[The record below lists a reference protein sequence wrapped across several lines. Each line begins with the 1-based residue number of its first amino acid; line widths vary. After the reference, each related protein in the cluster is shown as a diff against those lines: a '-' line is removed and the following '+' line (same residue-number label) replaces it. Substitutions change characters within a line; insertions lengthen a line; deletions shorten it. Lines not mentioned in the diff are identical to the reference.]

1 MAKIAPTLP
10 KDIIMEVAFDSGIF
24 IEGAVH
30 EVYMTIF
37 LTIALVIFVIWIFLG
52 DLRATIIPSVAIPV
66 SLIGSFIVLWAFGFS
81 MNLLTLLALVLAIG
95 LVVDDAIV
103 VLENVYKRIEDGK
116 PPLAS
121 SFIGVNQVAFAV
133 VATTLVLVAVFLPV
147 SLMPGS
153 TGKLFT
159 EFAWAD
165 HSEPAA
171 DQCWLVMFKNKAGSF
186 GNRRTPALVDIVPL
200 RVNRVASQVRQA
212 VATRAVL
219 FQQFR
224 NEGISGRVPLA
235 DVP

>member
-1 MAKIAPTLP
+1 LTAQDVEQALLRENIELPAGRIESLAREFTVRVDRVYNKLDDFKHLVVARGKDGHLVRLADVAKIEKGAADERTELRYNAKSSIGLGIVKQSNANTLDVIRGIKAEMAKIAPTLP

-116 PPLAS
+116 PPS
-121 SFIGVNQVAFAV
+121 C
-133 VATTLVLVAVFLPV
+133 LVFY
-147 SLMPGS
+147 
-153 TGKLFT
+153 
-159 EFAWAD
+159 W
-165 HSEPAA
+165 
-171 DQCWLVMFKNKAGSF
+171 C
-186 GNRRTPALVDIVPL
+186 
-200 RVNRVASQVRQA
+200 
-212 VATRAVL
+212 
-219 FQQFR
+219 
-224 NEGISGRVPLA
+224 
-235 DVP
+235 